1 MTDQDRSD
9 REDVDPADAL
19 GGAGGLPLPD
29 GQPRGAVPADR
40 DEPGG
45 EAAPE
50 ATDPT
55 EETEP
60 TDEPGT
66 GAVSGDVPRP

>member
-1 MTDQDRSD
+1 MTDRPPPDRD
-9 REDVDPADAL
+9 DVDPADAL

-29 GQPRGAVPADR
+29 AQARGTVPTDR

-50 ATDPT
+50 GDGEAAAHPK
-55 EETEP
+55 
-60 TDEPGT
+60 PG
-66 GAVSGDVPRP
+66 

>member
-1 MTDQDRSD
+1 MGRMDESRPNHD

-19 GGAGGLPLPD
+19 GGAGALPMPD
-29 GQPRGAVPADR
+29 GQARGQVPTDR

-50 ATDPT
+50 AVEDL
-55 EETEP
+55 EKE
-60 TDEPGT
+60 
-66 GAVSGDVPRP
+66 RP